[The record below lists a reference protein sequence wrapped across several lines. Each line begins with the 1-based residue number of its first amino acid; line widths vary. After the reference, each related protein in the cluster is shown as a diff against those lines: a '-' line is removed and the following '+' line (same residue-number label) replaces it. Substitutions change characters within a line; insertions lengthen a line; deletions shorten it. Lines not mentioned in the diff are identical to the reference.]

1 MRAPM
6 SPSRGWVK
14 VGLEQKYTHRRQT
27 TSWKVDEER
36 GFGSWRLPFHSTH
49 NTEGAERR
57 LQLWRPR
64 LVLGAFP
71 PGASVTPPVS
81 LFQVHLR
88 QPPPPPPSRAHWAGR
103 GTQSDLEFPGRARRP
118 DSEQWV
124 CGVEGSQVRERGPGR
139 ALQVQR
145 PWGPN

>member
-1 MRAPM
+1 M
-6 SPSRGWVK
+6 K

-49 NTEGAERR
+49 NTEGAEQR

-71 PGASVTPPVS
+71 PGGK
-81 LFQVHLR
+81 HD
-88 QPPPPPPSRAHWAGR
+88 PPS
-103 GTQSDLEFPGRARRP
+103 LPFPGAP
-118 DSEQWV
+118 EAAPAPSSIT
-124 CGVEGSQVRERGPGR
+124 CSLGR
-139 ALQVQR
+139 K
-145 PWGPN
+145 GDTE